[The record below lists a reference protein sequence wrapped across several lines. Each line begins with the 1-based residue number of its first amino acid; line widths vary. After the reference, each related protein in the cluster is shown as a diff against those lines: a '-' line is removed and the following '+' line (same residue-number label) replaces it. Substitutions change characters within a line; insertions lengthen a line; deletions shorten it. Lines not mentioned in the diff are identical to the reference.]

1 MQNVLREWGPKTF
14 WYVGAKKRTH
24 IMTTNNLSLKS
35 HVLTEK
41 DLGLPI
47 VRSPSSCLQS

>member
-1 MQNVLREWGPKTF
+1 MGAKMF
-14 WYVGAKKRTH
+14 WYLGAKKRTH

-35 HVLTEK
+35 HVVIEN

-47 VRSPSSCLQS
+47 G